1 MTTRAK
7 YTIRLCQTHDEFAA
21 CVRLQKRIWG
31 YTDLEVYP
39 LRLFVSLG
47 KIGGHVI
54 GAFSPGGELVGFVA
68 AMPAW
73 RGKKKYLYSLS
84 MGVLPAHENRGLGR
98 ELKLAQRRAALK
110 AGIDLIEWT
119 FDPLQARNAYFN
131 VVRLGAIARRY
142 LPDHYGSVESR
153 LQQRRPSDR
162 LVAEW
167 WLKSPRV
174 REALGGRLPRMKV
187 RSAAAVIVIPDRI
200 AALVKANPRQ
210 AREEQARIGREL
222 LRHFA
227 RGKVITGFSVSRGPV
242 AYHLSHVPG
251 SGIPREV

>member
-1 MTTRAK
+1 MRTRIK
-7 YTIRLCQTHDEFAA
+7 YTIRLCRTHDEFAA

-31 YTDLEVYP
+31 YSNLEVYP

-54 GAFSPGGELVGFVA
+54 GAFSPRGQAVGFVA
-68 AMPAW
+68 AIPAW
-73 RGKKKYLYSLS
+73 RGGRKYLYSLS
-84 MGVLPAHENRGLGR
+84 LGVLPGHENRGLGR
-98 ELKLAQRRAALK
+98 ELKLAQRRAALE

-131 VVRLGAIARRY
+131 IVRLGAIARRY
-142 LPDHYGSVESR
+142 LRNHYGAVASR

-174 REALGGRLPRMKV
+174 RRALDGRPSGKEAKAVEAHVIIPR
-187 RSAAAVIVIPDRI
+187 RI
-200 AALVKANPRQ
+200 AALVKANPRR
-210 AREEQARIGREL
+210 AREEQARVGKEL

-227 RGKVITGFSVSRGPV
+227 RGRAISGFAVSEES
-242 AYHLSHVPG
+242 AIYHLSRL
-251 SGIPREV
+251 SETGIPREA